1 MRITSNTLE
10 IHELELNSVGYFKVE
25 MKTTRGDWFI
35 MDASSANGPRQAVEI
50 KINGVSFV
58 PVKRD

>member
-10 IHELELNSVGYFKVE
+10 ISELELNSVGYFKVE
-25 MKTTRGDWFI
+25 MKTPRGDWYI
-35 MDASSANGPRQAVEI
+35 MGGSSADGPSQAAEI